1 MLTLLFI
8 VLYMALFAYKA
19 THYAKDDFVDL
30 PTNSKSGTQKIKEFA
45 DNASQSVANSGKTA
59 KNLMNR
65 ILAVISSMFWW
76 SVLFGVVYLILEFGV
91 SMYKGFSNFF
101 SEPKTSIVN
110 MKPSNYIHNL
120 NTSLKEGRIVDD
132 FYRPNRKGI
141 FLFKANKNKKYKIK
155 ISGHLKVMYYDKY
168 GYKHTGTY
176 CPDGRSIIYSMK
188 FKAGEGALLNSVFS
202 NEAILVVKTNKQ
214 LVRKIPMTEEAVIL
228 RLPNSSVYL
237 HVNLANKSKV
247 IGGEWHV
254 VVDEI

>member
-1 MLTLLFI
+1 MKLLIIFIILSVFTLTLSFINRVRNLFSNNSVTKGSNALSNVNKKLVKI
-8 VLYMALFAYKA
+8 AKMRDEIITKVFWSSILIGILYLF
-19 THYAKDDFVDL
+19 
-30 PTNSKSGTQKIKEFA
+30 
-45 DNASQSVANSGKTA
+45 
-59 KNLMNR
+59 
-65 ILAVISSMFWW
+65 
-76 SVLFGVVYLILEFGV
+76 LEFGISV
-91 SMYKGFSNFF
+91 YKGFSNFF

-132 FYRPNRKGI
+132 FYRPNRKGV

-202 NEAILVVKTNKQ
+202 NEAILVIKTNKQ
-214 LVRKIPMTEEAVIL
+214 IIRKIPMTEEAVII
-228 RLPNSSVYL
+228 RLPSSSVYL

-254 VVDEI
+254 TVDEI